1 VSADVYEALVRLGK
15 HELELIEAGALE
27 DAAEV
32 QLRRAELLDR
42 LPPEAPPAA
51 RAALERAAA
60 LQAQLTTALAG
71 RLRELRAELGQ
82 VDRGRRAAR
91 GYGGVHRAPPAR
103 SVDHAV

>member
-1 VSADVYEALVRLGK
+1 VSADVYEALVRLGE

-51 RAALERAAA
+51 RAALVHAA
-60 LQAQLTTALAG
+60 
-71 RLRELRAELGQ
+71 
-82 VDRGRRAAR
+82 
-91 GYGGVHRAPPAR
+91 APPAATAACTARRRASTAR
-103 SVDHAV
+103 SSGDSTGRP